1 MTFSLVVGE
10 GKGKERSNP
19 SKVEMDANVQALSQ
33 DVARLELKSTETMA
47 PGKSVAGQR
56 DLFLQKQ

>member
-1 MTFSLVVGE
+1 MGE